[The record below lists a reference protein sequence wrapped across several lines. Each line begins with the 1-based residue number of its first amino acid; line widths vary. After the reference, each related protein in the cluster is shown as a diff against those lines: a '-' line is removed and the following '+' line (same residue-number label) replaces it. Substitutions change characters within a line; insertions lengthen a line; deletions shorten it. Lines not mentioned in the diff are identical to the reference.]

1 MASGMS
7 GNPAQAEVNARALSD
22 RYDQL
27 IRDATREDLRL
38 AWEAARKRQADQEMG
53 SEAWATKLSKKITSP
68 GWVGTA
74 TSLWPPRSASVISFW
89 ICNAQDT
96 AFDAD
101 ENETINPLPSC
112 STSLPSNLEIFLLMM
127 LLC

>member
-1 MASGMS
+1 MDAARDAADDAATAAVHADDAESIEDLAAAWLAAEAELASGMS

-53 SEAWATKLSKKITSP
+53 SEAWA
-68 GWVGTA
+68 
-74 TSLWPPRSASVISFW
+74 
-89 ICNAQDT
+89 NARRVSELLR
-96 AFDAD
+96 D
-101 ENETINPLPSC
+101 EYLAAEPEAGEPEAGE
-112 STSLPSNLEIFLLMM
+112 PA
-127 LLC
+127 